1 MDRMIRTRQRRGP
14 LGVYLVLLEVL
25 EPLFQEGVE
34 SLHVFEEI
42 SPHRLHQ
49 CCDRLHGVFLHTVH
63 IAPQH
68 LQEARHEA
76 VREVAHHLLAVGI
89 TRLQFLN
96 QHLCICTV

>member
-1 MDRMIRTRQRRGP
+1 
-14 LGVYLVLLEVL
+14 
-25 EPLFQEGVE
+25 
-34 SLHVFEEI
+34 
-42 SPHRLHQ
+42 
-49 CCDRLHGVFLHTVH
+49 LHGVFLHTVH